1 MLFLQYWNHLYRK
14 MKSFFDDFLKQ
25 GYSIQKV
32 ENLKFLN
39 TLKSNIEDQVLSKDL
54 EKIHK
59 YYGANEINN
68 LRISC
73 YRKINRINNWEDK
86 YFSLASSY
94 LKDLLGPDLSIQT
107 KLNLSIQMPNDKDSV
122 LDLHTDA
129 LSGQSVFEVVL
140 WVPLTRSYSSNSM
153 YIFPRKINE
162 KILHDLKD
170 NENLGMKNLFIKYE
184 KYANFL
190 HLNYGD
196 CLIFSPTLFHG
207 NVLNETPTTRLSI
220 NCRFKNLFSHEAK
233 NGERRLGSFYRV
245 LKLSP
250 LTKIGLSYRDDLVKF
265 L

>member
-1 MLFLQYWNHLYRK
+1 
-14 MKSFFDDFLKQ
+14 MKSFFDDFLRD

-39 TLKSNIEDQVLSKDL
+39 KLKSIIEEEVLSEEL
-54 EKIHK
+54 AYIHK
-59 YYGANEINN
+59 SCGPNEINN

-73 YRKINRINNWEDK
+73 YRKINKIKNWEDQ
-86 YFSLASSY
+86 YYSIASTY
-94 LKDLLGPDLSIQT
+94 LNNLLGPDLSIQS
-107 KLNLSIQMPNDKDSV
+107 KLNLSIQMPEDKASV

-140 WVPLTRSYSSNSM
+140 WVPLTKSYSSNAM
-153 YIFPRKINE
+153 YIFPREVNE
-162 KILHDLKD
+162 EILLDLKA
-170 NENLGMKNLFIKYE
+170 NESLGMKNLFIKYQ

-190 HLNYGD
+190 QLDYGE

-207 NVLNETPTTRLSI
+207 NVLNQTPTTRVSI

>member
-1 MLFLQYWNHLYRK
+1 

-107 KLNLSIQMPNDKDSV
+107 KLNLSI
-122 LDLHTDA
+122 
-129 LSGQSVFEVVL
+129 
-140 WVPLTRSYSSNSM
+140 
-153 YIFPRKINE
+153 
-162 KILHDLKD
+162 
-170 NENLGMKNLFIKYE
+170 
-184 KYANFL
+184 
-190 HLNYGD
+190 HLLY
-196 CLIFSPTLFHG
+196 
-207 NVLNETPTTRLSI
+207 
-220 NCRFKNLFSHEAK
+220 
-233 NGERRLGSFYRV
+233 
-245 LKLSP
+245 
-250 LTKIGLSYRDDLVKF
+250 
-265 L
+265 